1 MTNMNFEEK
10 DETYLNQTVLFSL
23 KMRIYELEKEN
34 NKTKKL
40 TNNQMT
46 DKIRHLIERAAENDN

>member
-1 MTNMNFEEK
+1 MNFEEK

>member
-1 MTNMNFEEK
+1 MNFKEN
-10 DETYLNQTVLFSL
+10 DETSLNKTVLFSL

-46 DKIRHLIERAAENDN
+46 DKIRHLIERASENDN